1 MISTCKALLKSRQS
15 HGDVLGS
22 VFATLTVLAILGLL
36 TTPGEATSANDTQCH
51 VVVCGLRG

>member
-1 MISTCKALLKSRQS
+1 MVSTCKALLKSRQS

-36 TTPGEATSANDTQCH
+36 TKPGEAVTIP
-51 VVVCGLRG
+51 